1 MVADDVERHPSD
13 GWAVLPFE
21 NAPAFEAWLD
31 AHHTEEPGVWVK
43 LAKKASGVPSIS
55 YAETVEV
62 ALCFGWID
70 SKGLG
75 YDATYH
81 LLRCQPRRPR
91 SNWSASNKERSLA
104 SPPRGACARPGSRR
118 SRAPRQTDGGTPL
131 DLESARGPRLGP

>member
-1 MVADDVERHPSD
+1 MVADDIERHPSD
-13 GWAVLPFE
+13 GWVVLPFE

-31 AHHTEEPGVWVK
+31 AHHAEDPGVWVK

-91 SNWSASNKERSLA
+91 SNWSASNKERVTRLTAEGRMRPAGLA
-104 SPPRGACARPGSRR
+104 
-118 SRAPRQTDGGTPL
+118 QV
-131 DLESARGPRLGP
+131 ESAKADGRWDAS